1 MRIPSITCPGNRPSS
16 HRRSLRYAPQAILG
30 ALISSVRAVVSDMDR
45 QVPVYRAAMME
56 DWVYQSSAQPR
67 FQTLL
72 LTSFAGMAL
81 LLCGIGLYGLLSYM
95 VVQRSA
101 EIGLRVALGAQRSD
115 VLGLILGRG
124 LALAAA
130 GIAIG
135 LTASAY
141 LTKYLSSLLFGV
153 QPLDALT
160 FASVPAILLLVSLI
174 ASSVPAYRA
183 ARLDPMR
190 TLRDQ

>member
-1 MRIPSITCPGNRPSS
+1 
-16 HRRSLRYAPQAILG
+16 
-30 ALISSVRAVVSDMDR
+30 
-45 QVPVYRAAMME
+45 
-56 DWVYQSSAQPR
+56 
-67 FQTLL
+67 
-72 LTSFAGMAL
+72 MAL

-115 VLGLILGRG
+115 VVGLILGRG
-124 LALAAA
+124 LALAAV
-130 GIAIG
+130 GIVIG
-135 LTASAY
+135 LAASAY
-141 LTKYLSSLLFGV
+141 LTQYLSSLLFSV
-153 QPLDALT
+153 QPLDAAT
-160 FASVPAILLLVSLI
+160 FAGVPVILFLVSLL